1 LLDWGDQDNADCI
14 RRDGLKL
21 SFYYMGRDS
30 EYEYRRFTPV
40 IEEGPAVDTPDALRR
55 FAGRNP
61 ERARLDFDNLRRL
74 SAYRRTVSGV
84 SADGVERTRVEMHH
98 RTRGF
103 RTVIE
108 FDPDPAVRPDVFVA
122 MDGDVMRYEPESL
135 GGGWSDLIWL
145 TPLVLD
151 VERAIEERHRAA
163 VLDVAAEPAAAR
175 PAAALAELNGPDTEM
190 PPWVSSS
197 H

>member
-1 LLDWGDQDNADCI
+1 
-14 RRDGLKL
+14 
-21 SFYYMGRDS
+21 
-30 EYEYRRFTPV
+30 
-40 IEEGPAVDTPDALRR
+40 
-55 FAGRNP
+55 
-61 ERARLDFDNLRRL
+61 
-74 SAYRRTVSGV
+74 
-84 SADGVERTRVEMHH
+84 MHH